1 MPISHFTSIHVTFR
15 RLANRLVAATT
26 ISATVFTLAAC
37 QDIPIARQRLSEL
50 IAPRNT
56 TASAAAV
63 SGASAVAAQPA
74 SGASA
79 ANTANAPPRKRP
91 RSSFRDDQNQDVIEK
106 FRATGYGIL
115 F

>member
-1 MPISHFTSIHVTFR
+1 MHITHFTSIHVTFR
-15 RLANRLVAATT
+15 PFANRLIVATA
-26 ISATVFTLAAC
+26 ISAAVLALAAC

-56 TASAAAV
+56 TASAVAA

-79 ANTANAPPRKRP
+79 ANTANAPQRKRP

>member
-1 MPISHFTSIHVTFR
+1 MPITHFTSIHVTFC
-15 RLANRLVAATT
+15 RLANRLVAATA
-26 ISATVFTLAAC
+26 ISATVLTLAAC

-56 TASAAAV
+56 TASAAAA
-63 SGASAVAAQPA
+63 SGASAVAASPA
-74 SGASA
+74 SAASA
-79 ANTANAPPRKRP
+79 ANTANAPARKRP
-91 RSSFRDDQNQDVIEK
+91 RSSFRDDQNRDVIEK

>member
-1 MPISHFTSIHVTFR
+1 MPITHFTSIHVTFR
-15 RLANRLVAATT
+15 RLANRLVAATA
-26 ISATVFTLAAC
+26 ISATVLTLAAC

-56 TASAAAV
+56 TASAAAA

-74 SGASA
+74 SGA
-79 ANTANAPPRKRP
+79 NTANAPQRKRP

>member
-1 MPISHFTSIHVTFR
+1 MRITHFTSIHVTFR

-26 ISATVFTLAAC
+26 ISATVLTLAAC

-56 TASAAAV
+56 TASAAAA
-63 SGASAVAAQPA
+63 SGASAVAASP
-74 SGASA
+74 ASA

-91 RSSFRDDQNQDVIEK
+91 RSSFRDDQNQDVMEK
-106 FRATGYGIL
+106 FRATGYDIL